1 MKKKILL
8 LALTF
13 ITMSIN
19 AQTVAKIT
27 TEYNLDNKVAIQGY
41 DPVAYFVNNKAALG
55 SKDITTE
62 LDGVIYYFSNEGNK
76 KLFLNNPT
84 QYQPQFG
91 GYCAYGI
98 SEGHKAPITPEAFTI
113 VDNKL
118 YLNYNLEV
126 KEIWLKNQKEHI
138 AKAIENWSKITDTK

>member
-1 MKKKILL
+1 MKKSILL

-13 ITMSIN
+13 ITMSLN
-19 AQTVAKIT
+19 AQTAAKRKS
-27 TEYNLDNKVAIQGY
+27 EFNLENKVAIQGY
-41 DPVAYFVNNKAALG
+41 DPVAYFENNKATLG

-62 LDGVIYYFSNEGNK
+62 VNGAVYYFSNEGNK
-76 KLFLNNPT
+76 KLFLNNPK

-91 GYCAYGI
+91 GYCAYGM

-118 YLNYNLEV
+118 YLNYNLKV
-126 KEIWLKNQKEHI
+126 KELWLKEQKERI
-138 AKAIENWSKITDTK
+138 VKASENWSKLTDTK